1 MFQKVNVN
9 LKEVGMIK
17 AYQDQLWYS
26 TKDGKLFR
34 YPDKLMA
41 EDMDSQTF
49 WLLEGAIAYPSIQGV
64 FHYHSNDG
72 SVNIVKENRSWCP
85 YTFDGRTAVLIK
97 TLFQPGP
104 IYYTIEL
111 ELYDMVSDQ
120 VIKRLPKLYNIYVVI
135 REGNLLIGYDYDRR
149 LKRRKLVCY
158 DLDTDTVCWQ
168 FDAEPYLDFTEGHS
182 NFKAQ
187 VSAIRGV
194 WRGHVYIFTSI
205 GVLELDAQTG
215 ELTRKWIDLDEEQ
228 WWRWRPHMALMKYL
242 TASGNSFY
250 DEKLGKIIGLSLL
263 YWEIDLDSGELKV
276 VNNVAPFDQHR
287 LTPYFD
293 SHLIWNDDYIV
304 FGSSY
309 DFGVPVYGLAALNR
323 HTLAIDWVHHYDDY
337 QGISMRL
344 PAGTVNRFAQYDAE
358 GNLYLFE
365 KV

>member
-49 WLLEGAIAYPSIQGV
+49 WLLEGAVAYYSTKGV
-64 FHYHSNDG
+64 FQCYSHDG
-72 SVNIVKENRSWCP
+72 KVSVVKEMWNWCP
-85 YTFDGRTAVLIK
+85 NTFDGKTAILTQSHLNRETI
-97 TLFQPGP
+97 FFM
-104 IYYTIEL
+104 IEL
-111 ELYDMVSDQ
+111 VLYDMVSDQ

-168 FDAEPYLDFTEGHS
+168 FDAEPYLDFDVTGTPK
-182 NFKAQ
+182 KAEVRTIQ
-187 VSAIRGV
+187 GI

-205 GVLELDAQTG
+205 GVLELDARTG

-228 WWRWRPHMALMKYL
+228 WWSWLPRMSPAKHL
-242 TASGNSFY
+242 TTSKSAFY
-250 DEKLGKIIGLSLL
+250 DEKLAKIIGLSPF
-263 YWEIDLDSGELKV
+263 YWEIDLDSSELKV
-276 VNNVAPFDQHR
+276 VNNIMASLDQHR
-287 LTPYFD
+287 LTPYFNSD
-293 SHLIWNDDYIV
+293 LIWNDDYIV

-309 DFGVPVYGLAALNR
+309 LAGETYGVAALNR

-337 QGISMRL
+337 QGLSIE
-344 PAGTVNRFAQYDAE
+344 PPVGTVNRFAQYDAE